1 MKSLLRFRKFFLRY
15 RRGYAL
21 GLLFLLLTNAL
32 TLMMPWILKL
42 AIDSL
47 RIPHLERSVLAYF
60 ALILM
65 GVAVVQAIIRTQSR
79 LYILGI
85 SRRLEV
91 DIQNAVFRHLQTLA
105 PSFYARWNTGDL
117 MSRLINDIRA
127 LRGVAGFSVLYSA
140 NAVFLFTMAFTSMAF
155 IDGTLTLWA
164 MASFPL
170 IILII
175 KLTSKPLYVL
185 SRRAQERLSQLSDHL
200 QENLTGMQ
208 IVKSYAME
216 AFRGRRF
223 EALSKEYLKDNMALA
238 RKEALLM
245 PSFVAT
251 EGLGILLV
259 LWKGGER
266 LISGAITPG
275 DFVAFHAYL
284 ALLIWPMQALGWLLN
299 TLQRGASAAD
309 RLHQIL
315 STQPAIR
322 DSGASPEE
330 ARWDA
335 RGDVEVRHF
344 SFSYN
349 GRPALADVSFRARG
363 GSTLG
368 IVGKVGS
375 GKSTLVKALP
385 RLIEVPPGAVF
396 IGGRDVT
403 ELPLGGLRRRIG
415 YVPQESFLFSMT
427 VRENVAFGRAAAG
440 MDEVRRSCRTA
451 RFDGEIA
458 AFPAGYETL
467 VGERGIT
474 LSGGQR
480 QRGALAR
487 ALLIEPDLLILDDA
501 FSSVDSE
508 TESSILEELRALRR
522 DGTTLIISQ
531 RLSTVR
537 HADRIIVLDE
547 GRIIEQGNHAELLR
561 QGGLYAR
568 LHEQQC
574 LREELERVT

>member
-1 MKSLLRFRKFFLRY
+1 
-15 RRGYAL
+15 
-21 GLLFLLLTNAL
+21 
-32 TLMMPWILKL
+32 
-42 AIDSL
+42 
-47 RIPHLERSVLAYF
+47 
-60 ALILM
+60 
-65 GVAVVQAIIRTQSR
+65 
-79 LYILGI
+79 
-85 SRRLEV
+85 
-91 DIQNAVFRHLQTLA
+91 
-105 PSFYARWNTGDL
+105 

-127 LRGVAGFSVLYSA
+127 LRGVAGFSILYSA
-140 NAVFLFTMAFTSMAF
+140 NAAFLFTMAFTSMAF
-155 IDGTLTLWA
+155 IDVTLMLWA
-164 MASFPL
+164 MAAFPL
-170 IILII
+170 VILII
-175 KLTSKPLYVL
+175 KLTSKPLYVR
-185 SRRAQERLSQLSDHL
+185 SRRAQEKLSQLSDHI

-208 IVKSYAME
+208 IIKSYAME
-216 AFRGRRF
+216 AFRARRF
-223 EALSKEYLKDNMALA
+223 EALSKEYLKRNMALA
-238 RKEALLM
+238 RKEALLS

-266 LISGAITPG
+266 LIAGAITPG

-299 TLQRGASAAD
+299 TLQRGAAASD

-315 STQPAIR
+315 STQSTIR
-322 DSGASPEE
+322 DPSPPDGPEPS
-330 ARWDA
+330 WHA

-349 GRPALADVSFRARG
+349 GRPALADVSFLTRG

-368 IVGKVGS
+368 VVGKVGS

-403 ELPLGGLRRRIG
+403 ELPLGELRRRIG

-440 MDEVRRSCRTA
+440 LDEVRRSCRTA
-451 RFDGEIA
+451 RFDGEVA

-487 ALLIEPDLLILDDA
+487 ALLIEPDILILDDA

-508 TESSILEELRALRR
+508 TESSILKELRALRR

-547 GRIIEQGNHAELLR
+547 GRVLEQGDHAELLR

-568 LHEQQC
+568 LHEQQR
-574 LREELERVT
+574 LKEELEKVT